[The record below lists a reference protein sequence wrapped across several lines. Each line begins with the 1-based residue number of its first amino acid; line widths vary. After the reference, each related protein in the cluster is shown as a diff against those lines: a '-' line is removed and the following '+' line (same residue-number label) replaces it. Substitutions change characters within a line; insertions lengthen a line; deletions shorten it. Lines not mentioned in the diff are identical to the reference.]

1 MLRRQQYSVDLGEVS
16 YVAPPKKKCVSKQER
31 LQQVKKE
38 ACGVGVLK
46 PYDVDEMGTTI
57 FKIKG
62 NMLDNNEKLQNS
74 YKAHGCDPMRPS
86 CIKMRTCRAKT
97 STLHDGT
104 ENVSHDIVGLG
115 VKEDGNMGNLYNT
128 YRDVTIVDT
137 DALISNIRKGIAPI
151 QDQVTK
157 DAEYKARLYGSSY
170 GALDGVPTGYTCIK
184 CPKKEGL
191 CLKYPPV
198 CKIPD
203 PNNPET
209 GIGSDLMESKEN
221 LLNVFQARRVVPEG
235 VAITS
240 RDADFRLPQGE
251 REEEAEALTLM
262 TEVPEDPT
270 LTELVTDRQR
280 RAMEALSPLSQMTMD
295 EALSSEAGRSDATT
309 VKQGETVGQSILSG
323 RKKRAKPAEM
333 KAEKEQEII
342 DHGRELGNNERQ
354 AKRAGDP
361 YPIKTGE
368 YARGGAK
375 SLYPPPSP
383 KKGKGKGKGKD
394 KEL

>member
-16 YVAPPKKKCVSKQER
+16 YVAPPKKKCVSKAER
-31 LQQVKKE
+31 LQQVKKQ

-62 NMLDNNEKLQNS
+62 NMLDNMEKLNNS

-137 DALISNIRKGIAPI
+137 DALIQNIRKGIAPI

-251 REEEAEALTLM
+251 REQAMSLM

-270 LTELVTDRQR
+270 LPSLDDFNLM
-280 RAMEALSPLSQMTMD
+280 RAEGMGEFSPKSTMTMD
-295 EALSSEAGRSDATT
+295 EAMTSDAGRSDATT
-309 VKQGETVGQSILSG
+309 VKRGETVGQSILAS
-323 RKKRAKPAEM
+323 RRPRATKDQL
-333 KAEKEQEII
+333 EQEKQAEVQEF
-342 DHGRELGNNERQ
+342 GRVLTNNERQ
-354 AKRAGDP
+354 RKRAGDKN
-361 YPIKTGE
+361 PI
-368 YARGGAK
+368 R
-375 SLYPPPSP
+375 
-383 KKGKGKGKGKD
+383 GKD